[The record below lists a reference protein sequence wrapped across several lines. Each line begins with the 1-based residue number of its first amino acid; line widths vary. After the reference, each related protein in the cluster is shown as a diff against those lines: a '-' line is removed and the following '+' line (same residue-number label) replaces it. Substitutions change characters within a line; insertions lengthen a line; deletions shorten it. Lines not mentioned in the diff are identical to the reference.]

1 MKRKGSGRFAGVAAL
16 LALAGCQTGAQIEE
30 VQSARL
36 RAYEGRTIAAFSME
50 SGLVPVSF
58 YPVATGRVFVFEG
71 PTVVTSY
78 GGYSNA
84 TACRLLVETID
95 NGRGATADGWTITD
109 STRTGPCQ
117 LLPF

>member
-1 MKRKGSGRFAGVAAL
+1 MSGTAL

-30 VQSARL
+30 AQSARL
-36 RAYEGRTIAAFSME
+36 RAYHGQTVAAFNME
-50 SGLVPVSF
+50 TGLVPVSF

-71 PTVVTSY
+71 PTVVTSAP
-78 GGYSNA
+78 GVSNA

-95 NGRGATADGWTITD
+95 NGHGATADGWTIVG

-117 LLPF
+117 LLPI